1 MKFENGFNPYG
12 KQQVEILVFSLVFK
26 HLPLQLPHIRNFTKA
41 TLLPCHQIISSVV
54 IKERVLFETKR
65 VNYLT

>member
-26 HLPLQLPHIRNFTKA
+26 HLPLQLPYLRNFTKA
-41 TLLPCHQIISSVV
+41 TFLPCHQFPV
-54 IKERVLFETKR
+54 
-65 VNYLT
+65 